1 MLDALR
7 SSSMLHEHYNI
18 DAIEPSHAASIT
30 AMRSQA
36 SAVGNFEHAGSLR
49 RVNWTSSGSTCR
61 SWVPEIYGCASSF
74 HSCFFSSFS
83 LIFGG
88 PVH

>member
-7 SSSMLHEHYNI
+7 NSSMLHEHYNI

-36 SAVGNFEHAGSLR
+36 SAVGNFEHPGSLR
-49 RVNWTSSGSTCR
+49 RVNQQREHLPKLGARNLRVCLF
-61 SWVPEIYGCASSF
+61 VSF
-74 HSCFFSSFS
+74 V
-83 LIFGG
+83 LRT
-88 PVH
+88 V